1 MTENVLT
8 DAQQKII
15 NATRELLNDRS
26 VGELRMRDIAEA
38 SGLAAAS
45 VYGHFKGKDELLQ
58 ALWEV
63 EAAELAKRY
72 EIALQTATTG
82 VGGMVAFGY
91 TIFSDFT
98 GYARS
103 RARAVEFLMNSRSG
117 EVAKSALAREH
128 HQLRTL
134 LLNSLQR
141 TFPGIP
147 LRRAKLLADLTLTIT
162 SGIALAHLYG
172 GNSADPD
179 ELFGQWLELLE
190 LSVNYLEG

>member
-1 MTENVLT
+1 MMENALT
-8 DAQQKII
+8 DAQLKVI
-15 NATRELLNDRS
+15 NATRGLLDDRS

-38 SGLAAAS
+38 SGLASAS
-45 VYGHFKGKDELLQ
+45 VYDHFKGKDELLL

-63 EAAELAKRY
+63 EAVELAKRY
-72 EIALQTATTG
+72 EMALQTATKG

-91 TIFSDFT
+91 TVFSNFA

-103 RARAVEFLMNSRSG
+103 RARAMEFLLNSRSG
-117 EVAKSALAREH
+117 GTAKSALARGH
-128 HQLRTL
+128 QQLRAL

-141 TFPGIP
+141 TFPGIS
-147 LRRAKLLADLTLTIT
+147 LRRARLLADLTLAIT
-162 SGIALAHLYG
+162 SGIALAYLYG

-190 LSVNYLEG
+190 LSVNYLEE

>member
-8 DAQQKII
+8 DAQLKII

-45 VYGHFKGKDELLQ
+45 VYGHFKGKDELLR

-72 EIALQTATTG
+72 EIALQTVTTG

-103 RARAVEFLMNSRSG
+103 RARAVEFLMSSRSG

-128 HQLRTL
+128 HQLRML

-147 LRRAKLLADLTLTIT
+147 LRRARLLADLTLAIT

-172 GNSADPD
+172 SNSADPD